1 MIRNYCRGCIV
12 TEFEEMTFKLL
23 KDLTNIC
30 NKQQDQ
36 ITSLNQIVSEQEQ
49 IMEITSKG
57 LIALQDQVILIAS
70 ELSQQDMERVIK

>member
-1 MIRNYCRGCIV
+1 MTG
-12 TEFEEMTFKLL
+12 FEEVTFKLF

-49 IMEITSKG
+49 LMEITSKA

-70 ELSQQDMERVIK
+70 ELSQQDMERVINLYG